1 MILNLLC
8 ILAFFC
14 LPLPAQNP
22 EKGAAHALRCL
33 WSFDQEQNDC
43 LLQLPEHFF
52 VSTLTYSCDV
62 PFERDE
68 LLALL
73 GFDEGQLVARE
84 QLLHA
89 LESMRYKEK
98 FERVILYFD
107 PLAQPSFCLHCAF
120 SSWWTVAKVHC
131 KGSLLGKDRYRH
143 HYRMGP
149 GARFDTIKHQDSL
162 AAMYTMFTN
171 EGYAGAQIIDEVVY
185 DEERKTVAI
194 TLNLDAGQLYTINNV
209 QLEIQP
215 DTCPEHAVLVSKFKK
230 ILFKELYGT
239 VCSQI
244 MLQQA
249 EDRIE
254 ELCTAEGFLQPEITV
269 KCHYDHD
276 KKKQWCCSICN

>member
-84 QLLHA
+84 QENVVDKLRGPDRLLDRFRRAGKAQHLVEDA
-89 LESMRYKEK
+89 VHLPH
-98 FERVILYFD
+98 F
-107 PLAQPSFCLHCAF
+107 LA
-120 SSWWTVAKVHC
+120 
-131 KGSLLGKDRYRH
+131 
-143 HYRMGP
+143 
-149 GARFDTIKHQDSL
+149 
-162 AAMYTMFTN
+162 N
-171 EGYAGAQIIDEVVY
+171 
-185 DEERKTVAI
+185 
-194 TLNLDAGQLYTINNV
+194 
-209 QLEIQP
+209 
-215 DTCPEHAVLVSKFKK
+215 
-230 ILFKELYGT
+230 
-239 VCSQI
+239 
-244 MLQQA
+244 
-249 EDRIE
+249 
-254 ELCTAEGFLQPEITV
+254 
-269 KCHYDHD
+269 
-276 KKKQWCCSICN
+276 